1 MANLT
6 DLEAPIR
13 AALSDGNLGS
23 TLAIAFG
30 AGVATS
36 LTPCVYP
43 MIAITVSVFG
53 ARQTKSR
60 AEGALLSSAFVL
72 GMAALFVPLG
82 LIAAMTGGVFGAALA
97 SPAVLVGIALLFAAL
112 AASMFG
118 AFEIDLPSG
127 LKTRLA
133 SMGGVGPRGAF
144 VLGMVSALIAAP
156 CTGPVLGA
164 LLTWISSTR
173 DVTMGALGLFAY
185 SVGLGM
191 LFCLVGTF
199 AITLPKSGRWLGW
212 VKSVFGVVML
222 AAAIYYVRPLLPSLP
237 MPAALS
243 GTAALVALA
252 IGLVVVGVS
261 LGAVHLS
268 FGSATRR
275 EQLRKGVG
283 VLVSVA
289 GLLLVVRALEAPVG
303 EGLSWREDFARA
315 EAEARTNGKPL
326 LVDFSASWCGACGEL
341 ERHTFSHPEVVREG
355 QRFVTVRVDLSPGK
369 DSPDKR
375 ELLARYAQRG
385 LPLVVLHK
393 ANGQETSR
401 VTGFMGPDEFLGL
414 MRSVN

>member
-6 DLEAPIR
+6 DMETPIHEA
-13 AALSDGNLGS
+13 LVGGNFGS

-53 ARQTKSR
+53 ARKTSSR
-60 AEGALLSSAFVL
+60 AEGALLSTAFVL

-82 LIAAMTGGVFGAALA
+82 LVAAMTGGVFGAALA
-97 SPAVLVGIALLFAAL
+97 SPAVLVGIALLFTAL

-118 AFEIDLPSG
+118 AFELDLPTG

-173 DVTMGALGLFAY
+173 DMTTGALGLFAY
-185 SVGLGM
+185 SLGLGL
-191 LFCLVGTF
+191 LFWLVGTF

-212 VKSVFGVVML
+212 VKSIFGVVML
-222 AAAIYYVRPLLPSLP
+222 AAASYYVRPLLPALP
-237 MPAALS
+237 LAGLSTNAAQL
-243 GTAALVALA
+243 AVAVALLVAG
-252 IGLVVVGVS
+252 ILV
-261 LGAVHLS
+261 GAVHLS
-268 FGSATRR
+268 FGSATGR
-275 EQLRKGVG
+275 ERLRKALGV
-283 VLVSVA
+283 VSCVA
-289 GLLLVVRALEAPVG
+289 GLLLAIRTFEAPAAD
-303 EGLSWREDFARA
+303 GLLWREDFARA
-315 EAEARTNGKPL
+315 ESEARDSGKPL

-355 QRFVTVRVDLSPGK
+355 QRFITVRVDLSPGK

-375 ELLARYAQRG
+375 GLLARYAQRG
-385 LPLVVLHK
+385 LPLVVLHD
-393 ANGQETSR
+393 AHGREASR
-401 VTGFMGPDEFLGL
+401 VTGFMGPDEFLDL
-414 MRSVN
+414 MRGVD